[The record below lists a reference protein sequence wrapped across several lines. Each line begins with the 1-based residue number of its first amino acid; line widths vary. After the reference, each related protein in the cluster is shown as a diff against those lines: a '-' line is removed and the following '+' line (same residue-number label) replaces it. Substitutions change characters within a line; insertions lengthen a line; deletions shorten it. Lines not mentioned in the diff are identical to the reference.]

1 VLGDPALGAK
11 GVINVPAGAVS
22 IASDGTL
29 SVKGAVA
36 GSIGLVEFAPG
47 TKLTPEGES
56 LLASPEA
63 SAKPSPKP
71 ALRQGAIEASNVN
84 SINAVVTLIGV
95 QRQAEMLQRAMTLFD
110 NEFNRI
116 ASTDLAKV

>member
-1 VLGDPALGAK
+1 
-11 GVINVPAGAVS
+11 VINVPAGPVS

-36 GSIGLVEFAPG
+36 GSIGLVEFAPE

-56 LLASPEA
+56 LLAAPEA
-63 SAKPSPKP
+63 SAKPSMKP
-71 ALRQGAIEASNVN
+71 ALRQGVIETSNVN
-84 SINAVVTLIGV
+84 SISAVVTLIGV

-116 ASTDLAKV
+116 ASTDLGKV

>member
-1 VLGDPALGAK
+1 M
-11 GVINVPAGAVS
+11 INVPAGPVS

-36 GSIGLVEFAPG
+36 GSIGLVEFSPE

-56 LLASPEA
+56 LLAAPEA
-63 SAKPSPKP
+63 SAKPSMKP
-71 ALRQGAIEASNVN
+71 ALRQGVIETSNVN
-84 SINAVVTLIGV
+84 SISSVVILIGV

-116 ASTDLAKV
+116 ASTDLARV